1 MSKTL
6 FFDRPRLLLVDD
18 EPAVLDGLATL
29 LRREFVTTVATSG
42 AQALEIVE
50 ASKPF
55 AAILSDMHMPGMNGA
70 VLLGRM
76 REISPDTVRLLLTG
90 YADTATAAAAVND
103 GQIFRFLIKPCSP
116 EQLQG
121 QLRAAV
127 AQHRLLAS
135 ERVLLQETLRGSV
148 QALTDLLALAAP
160 QAFGRARR
168 VNQGVVA
175 VCEAEGITDRWHLE
189 VAAMLSDIGCIT
201 LPASVTEK
209 YYLAQPLTPKEQAM
223 VDRLPMVACQLL
235 ASIPRLEPV
244 QEILASMHRRYST
257 KGEAPIPYG
266 ARLLKLVLDYDILET
281 RGYSPAAA
289 LDALRSRR
297 GWYDPDVLEAWC
309 RYRSPGRTVDDILTL
324 AVADLQPGMVFVEDV
339 RAHSGLMLLAR
350 GTEASEALLA
360 RIRNYGGGV
369 VEPLKIRLPTA

>member
-1 MSKTL
+1 VSKTL

>member
-1 MSKTL
+1 VSKTL

-29 LRREFVTTVATSG
+29 LRREFLTTVATSG

-209 YYLAQPLTPKEQAM
+209 YHLAQPLTPKEQAM

-257 KGEAPIPYG
+257 KGEARIPYG